1 MCNKSLI
8 KKYGPEWAIL
18 EEIAKNNNDSVDK
31 ILDILIDQ
39 QDAIN
44 WGELMEQAM
53 SHKMFPTLA
62 YYFTNEKLY
71 KFIPPFINQYF
82 TLGYQINRNKTNEIK
97 KEALRITQT
106 MAHHG
111 TSVVCTKGII
121 LEDQLYGGNGARFL
135 SDVDFMSVSDN
146 KSEIN
151 NTMLNLGYHIGT
163 VDWRKNDIKT
173 MSRVQ
178 YLMYISESSKLPEYV
193 IRVKNELVNYVSAGY
208 VLSFTWNNCPY
219 DISVESALK
228 HSTLHTVKIDNKEY
242 QLPSLDNSYHF
253 LYIILHLYKHAMVSH
268 LSKNRNDVNL
278 VKFMDVYNFWKKYS
292 KELKKTLPQ
301 IISENHV
308 EAPISWTLYHTDYLF
323 GSTMLKDLKLSV
335 PSDKYLYSTLDE
347 KGNKIFWKG
356 DMRDRLFAKD
366 RLKLLVSNYKDR

>member
-1 MCNKSLI
+1 MCNESLI

-18 EEIAKNNNDSVDK
+18 EEVAKNNNDSTNK
-31 ILDILIDQ
+31 ILNILRDQ
-39 QDAIN
+39 QNAID
-44 WGELMEQAM
+44 WGELIEQAM

-62 YYFTNEKLY
+62 YYFTNAKLY

-82 TLGYQINRNKTNEIK
+82 TLGYQINRSKTNEIK
-97 KEALRITQT
+97 KEALRITKV
-106 MAHHG
+106 MKHYDI
-111 TSVVCTKGII
+111 SVVCTKGII
-121 LEDQLYGGNGARFL
+121 LEDQLYGGKGARFL
-135 SDVDFMSVSDN
+135 SDVDFMSLPDN

-151 NTMLNLGYHIGT
+151 NTMLNLGYHVGT
-163 VDWRKNDIKT
+163 VDWRKNDIKP

-193 IRVKNELVNYVSAGY
+193 IRVKNKIIKYVSAGY

-219 DISVESALK
+219 DISVKNALM
-228 HSTLHTVKIDNKEY
+228 HSTLHKIKIDGKEY

-268 LSKNRNDVNL
+268 LSKKRNDVNL
-278 VKFMDVYNFWKKYS
+278 VKFMDVYNFWKKYN
-292 KELKKTLPQ
+292 KELKQTLPQ

-308 EAPISWTLYHTDYLF
+308 EDPICWTLYHTDYLF

-335 PSDKYLYSTLDE
+335 PSEEYLHSTLDE

-366 RLKLLVSNYKDR
+366 RLKLLVSNYRDR